1 MTKSTKKAASKGGLP
16 FGIGDAVLIRTVT
29 MIQVGRV
36 RDIGP
41 DYFVLEEA
49 GWVALTKRFS
59 VTLETGAL
67 DEFEKAPSWIL
78 VGRGSVVDI
87 YPWPHKLPDKTI

>member
-1 MTKSTKKAASKGGLP
+1 MSVKKVVKKTMASLFWIVGK
-16 FGIGDAVLIRTVT
+16 AYLIRTVT

-41 DYFVLEEA
+41 DFFVLEEA

-87 YPWPHKLPDKTI
+87 YPWAHPLPTKTI